1 MPLIK
6 NLCLDFCL
14 LLFRKNAKKS
24 RVFIQGVV
32 DFFSFLCFFL
42 FFMLNVAKLLY
53 VTLVLYFKETN
64 VFDIKPI

>member
-1 MPLIK
+1 MPR
-6 NLCLDFCL
+6 L
-14 LLFRKNAKKS
+14 LPPLVPQKCEKVKSFHTESCRFFLF
-24 RVFIQGVV
+24 FM
-32 DFFSFLCFFL
+32 FFS